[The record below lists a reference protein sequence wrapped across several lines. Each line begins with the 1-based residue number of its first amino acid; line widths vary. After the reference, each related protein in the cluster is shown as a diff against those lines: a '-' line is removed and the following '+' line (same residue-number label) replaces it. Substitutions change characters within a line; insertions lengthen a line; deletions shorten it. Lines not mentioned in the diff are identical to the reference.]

1 MDTAR
6 LSAAGTV
13 AGLVTALAL
22 LVGAPAGAQLPPKPV
37 RIGFLTQATPSSPNY
52 HAFKQ
57 GLRDLGWVEGRHFT
71 IDHAVADGQV
81 ERLPALAAEFVR
93 QNVDVILATALA
105 VDAAKAASRTIPV
118 VFITGDDPVGVGVVT
133 SLARPGGNLTGFTT
147 LSHDI
152 EGKRVALLKEAL
164 PAIKR
169 FGVLLN
175 PDLPGAI
182 ATRVAVERGAAAL
195 GLRPHIVEARSAR
208 EFDSAINGA
217 GRIDALLIPG
227 VPFFFNHHARLAEI
241 TTHSRLA
248 TMASWRQFPES
259 GGLMSYGADVPD
271 LFRRAA
277 DYVVRIANG
286 AKVGD
291 LPVQQATKLEMVIN
305 LKTAKLLRLTFPQPL
320 ILRADRVLE

>member
-1 MDTAR
+1 MDAAR
-6 LSAAGTV
+6 LSAAATV
-13 AGLVTALAL
+13 VGLFAALAL
-22 LVGAPAGAQLPPKPV
+22 LVGVPADAQLPAKPV
-37 RIGFLTQATPSSPNY
+37 RIGFLTQAAPTSPNY

-57 GLRDLGWVEGRHFT
+57 GLRDVGWIEGRHFT

-105 VDAAKAASRTIPV
+105 VDAARAATRTIPV
-118 VFITGDDPVGVGVVT
+118 VFVMGDDPVGVGVVT
-133 SLARPGGNLTGFTT
+133 SLARPGGNMTGFTT
-147 LSHDI
+147 LSFDI
-152 EGKRVALLKEAL
+152 EGKRLGLLKEAL

-195 GLRPHIVEARSAR
+195 GLRPQVVEVRSPR
-208 EFDSAINGA
+208 EFEGAINGA
-217 GRIDALLIPG
+217 GRLDALLIPG
-227 VPFFFNHHARLAEI
+227 VPFFFNHHVRLAELTI
-241 TTHSRLA
+241 QTRLP
-248 TMASWRQFPES
+248 TMASWRQFPEA

-277 DYVVRIANG
+277 DYVVRIASG

-291 LPVQQATKLEMVIN
+291 LPVQQATKLEMFIN
-305 LKTAKLLRLTFPQPL
+305 LKTAKGLRLALPQQL
-320 ILRADRVLE
+320 ILRADRVIE